1 MQVFAAVT
9 ALCGIIALSKVNI
22 DTVHAEIEFVTAS
35 SELRK
40 YSINTST
47 LVCGSLFLLTC
58 GGTLLYEIIILIKS
72 IVSKDQNTKVLSIV
86 VSQLYNIIINPNLC
100 THSRFIMLDLQ
111 ETVLGSISAVVF
123 FSLAI
128 ALANSANEY
137 ASFIRDLGRSFP
149 GARVQQTQHP
159 LIMPD
164 QATAV
169 SYSLN
174 YY

>member
-22 DTVHAEIEFVTAS
+22 DTVRAEIEFVTAS
-35 SELRK
+35 SEPQK

-100 THSRFIMLDLQ
+100 THSRFIML
-111 ETVLGSISAVVF
+111 
-123 FSLAI
+123 
-128 ALANSANEY
+128 
-137 ASFIRDLGRSFP
+137 
-149 GARVQQTQHP
+149 
-159 LIMPD
+159 
-164 QATAV
+164 
-169 SYSLN
+169 
-174 YY
+174 